1 MSSEHAEAIARRI
14 EELRVKKDIE
24 RRGLGTRLSE
34 ITGVTR
40 KAANKWLNGENAPK
54 ADHIKKIAQFFDVNT
69 SWLEYGESTMD
80 RPAQR
85 IHHSLTDTEAYEVN
99 EAGATYDLF
108 VPYFEEV
115 QLAAGAG
122 LASILDS
129 ATEKVAI
136 PITIL
141 QEAGIPGPAVA
152 SCRICGDSMAN
163 KIMDGAKVFI
173 DTREKQIND
182 GKIYAIDHGGML
194 RIKYLFRQPF
204 GGIRIRSEN
213 SEDFPDELLSSEEAG
228 NIRIIGRVFWQLPPT
243 F

>member
-1 MSSEHAEAIARRI
+1 MSTFADRLN
-14 EELRVKKDIE
+14 ELLRANNIE
-24 RRGLGTRLSE
+24 RHGAGSDLAKL
-34 ITGVTR
+34 TGVTV
-40 KAANKWLNGENAPK
+40 KAANKWLNGETEPHK
-54 ADHIKKIAQFFDVNT
+54 KKIDVIAQHFGVSP
-69 SWLEYGESTMD
+69 SWLSYGESTMD
-80 RPAQR
+80 QPAQR

-99 EAGATYDLF
+99 ETGATYDLF

-122 LASILDS
+122 LATILDS

-136 PITIL
+136 PMTIL

-152 SCRICGDSMAN
+152 SCRVCGDSMAN
-163 KIMDGAKVFI
+163 RIMDGAKVFI

-194 RIKYLFRQPF
+194 RIKYLYRQPF

-213 SEDFPDELLSSEEAG
+213 STDFPDENLSSEEAG
-228 NIRIIGRVFWQLPPT
+228 NIRIIGRVFWQLPST

>member
-1 MSSEHAEAIARRI
+1 MSTFADRLN
-14 EELRVKKDIE
+14 ELLKANNLE
-24 RRGLGTRLSE
+24 RHGAGSDLAKL
-34 ITGVTR
+34 TGVTV
-40 KAANKWLNGENAPK
+40 KAANKWLNGETEPHK
-54 ADHIKKIAQFFDVNT
+54 KKIDVIAQHFGVSP
-69 SWLEYGESTMD
+69 SWLAYGESTMD
-80 RPAQR
+80 RPAKR
-85 IHHSLTDTEAYEVN
+85 IHHNLTDTEAYEIN

-129 ATEKVAI
+129 ATEKEAI
-136 PITIL
+136 PMAIL

-152 SCRICGDSMAN
+152 CCRVRGDSMAN
-163 KIMDGAKVFI
+163 RIMSGAKVFI
-173 DTREKQIND
+173 DTRKKQIMD

-204 GGIRIRSEN
+204 GGMRIRSEN
-213 SEDFPDELLSSEEAG
+213 SNDFPDEILSSEEAASV
-228 NIRIIGRVFWQLPPT
+228 RVIGRVFWQIPPT